1 MTHLQPNL
9 RPDDTTRA
17 SRLILAFADG
27 DRVALNMVL
36 AETSIDPVGVNGLV
50 FALAH
55 LAREL
60 TDHVAPD
67 GQGEQSLRQYLAAMA
82 LREEDQP

>member
-1 MTHLQPNL
+1 MPHIQPNL

-27 DRVALNMVL
+27 DKVAVNMVL
-36 AETSIDPVGVNGLV
+36 AETSIDPLGTSGLV

-60 TDHVAPD
+60 VDHVAPD
-67 GQGEQSLRQYLAAMA
+67 GEAEQRLRQYLAVQA